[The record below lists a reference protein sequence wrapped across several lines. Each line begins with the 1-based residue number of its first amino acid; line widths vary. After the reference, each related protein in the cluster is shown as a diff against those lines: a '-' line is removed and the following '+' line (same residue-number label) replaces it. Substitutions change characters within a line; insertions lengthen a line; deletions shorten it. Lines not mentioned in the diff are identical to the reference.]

1 MGLRVSLGEVG
12 VNSFSITL
20 GNVTADV
27 LEPLYQR
34 NSSQDGIQTDV
45 ANVAKAG
52 GIPLSLLFPVGWG
65 AWGRIEKQSRDM
77 KEDGIKVWEPPLLK
91 WR

>member
-1 MGLRVSLGEVG
+1 MRVSLERVG
-12 VNSFSITL
+12 VNSFSTIL

-34 NSSQDGIQTDV
+34 NSSQDDIQTDV

-65 AWGRIEKQSRDM
+65 AWVRIEKEFRDI
-77 KEDGIKVWEPPLLK
+77 KEDGNKV
-91 WR
+91 

>member
-1 MGLRVSLGEVG
+1 MELRASLGEVG
-12 VNSFSITL
+12 VNYFSIIL

-52 GIPLSLLFPVGWG
+52 VDFPFPAFSCWLGG
-65 AWGRIEKQSRDM
+65 MG
-77 KEDGIKVWEPPLLK
+77 EDGERV
-91 WR
+91 

>member
-1 MGLRVSLGEVG
+1 MELRVSLEEVG
-12 VNSFSITL
+12 VNSFSIIL

-52 GIPLSLLFPVGWG
+52 GDSPFPAFSCWLGG
-65 AWGRIEKQSRDM
+65 MG
-77 KEDGIKVWEPPLLK
+77 EDRERV
-91 WR
+91 

>member
-1 MGLRVSLGEVG
+1 MELRVSLEEVG
-12 VNSFSITL
+12 VNSFSIIL

-34 NSSQDGIQTDV
+34 NSSQDGTQTDV

-52 GIPLSLLFPVGWG
+52 GDSPFPALFCWLGGMEEGEKREFRDIVG
-65 AWGRIEKQSRDM
+65 
-77 KEDGIKVWEPPLLK
+77 DGIKV
-91 WR
+91 